1 MATKLD
7 KPLKRE
13 IEIAGK
19 PYMLTIAPEG
29 LKLVPKGKRKGQ
41 ELSWDALVSGE
52 AALAAAL
59 NARSSASGPYF
70 RASATT
76 AVAAANSSASSTVSH
91 SLHQRTIDAPQVHLR
106 RDRGEILQVEKRHRM
121 SQCTK
126 RANRYVT

>member
-13 IEIAGK
+13 IEVAGK

-41 ELSWDALVSGE
+41 ELSWDALVNGE

-59 NARSSASGPYF
+59 NAS
-70 RASATT
+70 
-76 AVAAANSSASSTVSH
+76 
-91 SLHQRTIDAPQVHLR
+91 LR
-106 RDRGEILQVEKRHRM
+106 R
-121 SQCTK
+121 
-126 RANRYVT
+126 